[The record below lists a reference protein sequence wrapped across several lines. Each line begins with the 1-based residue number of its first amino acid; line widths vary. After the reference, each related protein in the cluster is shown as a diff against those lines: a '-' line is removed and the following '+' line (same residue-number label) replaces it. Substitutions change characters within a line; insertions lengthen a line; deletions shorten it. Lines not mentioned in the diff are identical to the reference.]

1 VVILLGHGI
10 TALGRTISEAYHRL
24 NSLTAEIRRNIQA
37 EHLAALRGTSPRY
50 RSEAEIDLMYRHA
63 EAVIYPNRAE
73 KVMRG
78 DAAKDQRVAAGQA
91 CGGAAQRPSGRFFL
105 VATV

>member
-78 DAAKDQRVAAGQA
+78 DAA
-91 CGGAAQRPSGRFFL
+91 
-105 VATV
+105 